1 MALFTRSFLIRDEPA
16 VYDRLIGIELR
27 RVLIVFGWLGRRTAE
42 VLHVNVLC
50 YCFSVV
56 AGHLCY
62 GGYICYT
69 LSVIEFPDVVDLIHC
84 QHSPSS
90 FSFIL

>member
-1 MALFTRSFLIRDEPA
+1 MS
-16 VYDRLIGIELR
+16 
-27 RVLIVFGWLGRRTAE
+27 RVMKMEEKPQKSYMVKLKYKSTTAE